1 LHGLRTHFR
10 DFAPSAPPVP
20 PNFDELCRRV
30 EQEPGVHFRELFDRL
45 PKTRAQT
52 GDEAL
57 RKVLEMVEQEEE

>member
-1 LHGLRTHFR
+1 M
-10 DFAPSAPPVP
+10 P

-45 PKTRAQT
+45 PRTRAQT